1 MCFEFLASDR
11 FHLKKNDRRHAVG
24 LRDDINKD
32 MVAAMKSGDK
42 ERLSTLRMLLS
53 AVKYKEVDA
62 KHQLGDEEV
71 ISVLSTLIKQR
82 QDSIDQFRKGGRED
96 LAEKEAKEAEVLKGY
111 LPPQLSEDEVREI
124 IRKAAEE
131 TGAAGPRDMGKL
143 MKAVMPLVKGKA
155 DGKLVNDIVKEVL
168 GS

>member
-1 MCFEFLASDR
+1 M
-11 FHLKKNDRRHAVG
+11 
-24 LRDDINKD
+24 RDDINRD
-32 MVAAMKSGDK
+32 MIAAMKSGDK

-62 KHQLGDEEV
+62 KHQLNDEEV
-71 ISVLSTLIKQR
+71 VSVLSTLVKQR

-96 LAEKEAKEAEVLKGY
+96 LVEKETREAEVLKGY
-111 LPPQLSEDEVREI
+111 LPPQLSEGEVRDI
-124 IRKAAEE
+124 VRKAAEE

-143 MKAVMPLVKGKA
+143 MKSIMPQVKGKA

-168 GS
+168 GG

>member
-1 MCFEFLASDR
+1 M
-11 FHLKKNDRRHAVG
+11 G
-24 LRDDINKD
+24 LRDDINRD

-42 ERLSTLRMLLS
+42 DRLSTLRMLLS
-53 AVKYKEVDA
+53 AIKYKEVDA
-62 KHQLGDEEV
+62 KHQLNDEEV
-71 ISVLSTLIKQR
+71 VSVLSTLIKQR

-96 LAEKEAKEAEVLKGY
+96 LVLKESKEVEVLKGY
-111 LPPQLSEDEVREI
+111 LPPQLSADEVRDI
-124 IRKAAEE
+124 IKKAAQE

-168 GS
+168 GG